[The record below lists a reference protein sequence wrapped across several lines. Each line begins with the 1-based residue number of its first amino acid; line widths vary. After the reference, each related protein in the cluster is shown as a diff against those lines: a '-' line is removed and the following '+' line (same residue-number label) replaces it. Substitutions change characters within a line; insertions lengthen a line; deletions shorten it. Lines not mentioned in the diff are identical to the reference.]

1 MPPVV
6 DSGRGEGLVEPLR
19 LAIIGLGVMGRD
31 HLKNALAQS
40 DLIRVVGVADVAP
53 RARAAAEAAQVQFY
67 DNLDDCL
74 DAGPEAVIVATPHP
88 LHEEAVVA
96 AAKRGI
102 NVLCEK
108 QIAASVA
115 AADRMVAACRQHG
128 VVLAMDFQQ
137 RLSPSTRAMRR
148 LLDDGTIGELARV
161 SLVATSWYRTQA
173 YYDSGS
179 WRGTWQG
186 EGGGVLMN
194 QAPHNLDMYCWLA
207 GQPQRIKSTVH
218 TRVHRIETENTVAA
232 LLEHEAGRVDTF
244 VTSTAEFPGK
254 TEWTFVGERGTMV
267 CDGKSVRLFRLD
279 EPLSAHILNDVHGTR
294 PKGEWEEVPLD
305 PVAPRETGH
314 TGLLRQFVSAVREGA
329 APIATGEDGVVAL
342 DLANAIIL
350 SSYRDQPVDVPV
362 DRVAYDQ
369 LLHQLRQRE
378 V

>member
-1 MPPVV
+1 M
-6 DSGRGEGLVEPLR
+6 EPLR

-31 HLKNALAQS
+31 HLKNALAQA
-40 DLIRVVGVADVAP
+40 DLVQVVGVADVAS
-53 RARAAAEAAQVQFY
+53 RTRTVAEAAGVPFY
-67 DNLDDCL
+67 DNLDACL
-74 DAGPEAVIVATPHP
+74 DATPEAIIVATPHP
-88 LHEEAVVA
+88 LHEEATVA
-96 AAKRGI
+96 AARRGI

-108 QIAASVA
+108 PIAASVA
-115 AADRMVAACRQHG
+115 AADRMVAVCRQQG
-128 VVLAMDFQQ
+128 VLLAMDFQQ
-137 RLSPSTRAMRR
+137 RLSPSTQAMRR
-148 LLDDGTIGELARV
+148 LLDDGVIGELARV

-179 WRGTWQG
+179 WRGTWEG

-207 GQPQRIKSTVH
+207 GQPQRVKSTVH

-279 EPLSAHILNDVHGTR
+279 EPLSHPILHDAHGTR
-294 PKGEWEEVPLD
+294 PRGDWDDVPLP
-305 PVAPRETGH
+305 PVAPGETGH
-314 TGLLRQFVSAVREGA
+314 TGLLRQFVRAVRERA
-329 APIATGEDGVVAL
+329 TPVATGEDGVIAL

-350 SSYRDQPVDVPV
+350 SSYRDQPVEVPV
-362 DRVAYDQ
+362 DRGAYDQ
-369 LLHQLRQRE
+369 LLHELRQRE